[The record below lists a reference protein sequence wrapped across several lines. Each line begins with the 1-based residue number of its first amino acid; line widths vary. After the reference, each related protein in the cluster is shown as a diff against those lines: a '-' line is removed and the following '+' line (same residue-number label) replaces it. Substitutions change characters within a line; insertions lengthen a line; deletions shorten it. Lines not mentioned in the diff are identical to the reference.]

1 MITTEMYELQSE
13 SLMKMAEKLK
23 KNREN
28 IPKEERTGL
37 GRYASAYELLKKGV
51 ITEAIKYACMGI
63 RQGLYIDEEL
73 IKISNKIVTENFSVI
88 LKLVFQC
95 EWSELNTLLNQ
106 LNQNFLSQYVFPTWL
121 NFNKQAQL
129 ATKMDL

>member
-37 GRYASAYELLKKGV
+37 GRYASAYESLKKGV

-95 EWSELNTLLNQ
+95 EWSELNTLLDQ

-121 NFNKQAQL
+121 KQVQVG
-129 ATKMDL
+129 

>member
-13 SLMKMAEKLK
+13 GLMKMAEKLK

-37 GRYASAYELLKKGV
+37 GRYASAYESLKKDV

-73 IKISNKIVTENFSVI
+73 MKISNKIVTENFSVI

-95 EWSELNTLLNQ
+95 EWSELNKLLGQ
-106 LNQNFLSQYVFPTWL
+106 LNQNFLNQYVFPTWS
-121 NFNKQAQL
+121 KQVQVG
-129 ATKMDL
+129 